1 MRKNKIFKILII
13 VGVLAI
19 WKFAISDDESDVL
32 IPVQL
37 TGTTMGPIPY
47 SIKYMDLEARN
58 FQVEVDSLLE
68 AFNNS
73 LSTYIPSSEI
83 SRFNNEDYLEFET
96 EFFYP
101 VLKASKEVFE
111 NTNGAFDPTIGPLV
125 NAWGFGPNKKTK
137 MDSSAVDSILQAV
150 DFEKVIFD
158 ESEVKKQNGM
168 SLDFSAIA
176 KGNGIDVVANYLK
189 QKEIKDYMVEIGGEV
204 TCKGNSPN
212 DTLWV
217 IGIQKPVMQGEVGGL
232 FAKVWLENR
241 SLATSGNYRNYYL
254 EDGKIIAHTIS
265 PFTGY
270 SISHNLLSASVFADN
285 CTLADGYA
293 TACMVLGLEESKKL
307 VDKIEGLDAFFIY
320 NDEQGNYLSWASS
333 GIEKYVELVY

>member
-1 MRKNKIFKILII
+1 MSKNKIFKILII
-13 VGVLAI
+13 VGVLVI
-19 WKFAISDDESDVL
+19 WKFTIFDDDSAVL
-32 IPVQL
+32 HPIQL
-37 TGTTMGPIPY
+37 SGTTMGPIPY
-47 SIKYMDLEARN
+47 SIKYMDIEARN
-58 FQVEVDSLLE
+58 FQVEIDSLLD

-83 SRFNNEDYLEFET
+83 SRFNSEDQFKFET

-111 NTNGAFDPTIGPLV
+111 NSEGAFDPTIGPLV
-125 NAWGFGPNKKTK
+125 NAWGFGPNKKTQ
-137 MDSSAVDSILQAV
+137 MDSSAVDSLLQIV
-150 DFEKVIFD
+150 DFKKVIFD
-158 ESEVKKQNGM
+158 ESQAKKQKGM

-176 KGNGIDVVANYLK
+176 KGNGIDVVANYLELK
-189 QKEIKDYMVEIGGEV
+189 GPKDYMVEIGGEV

-217 IGIQKPVMQGEVGGL
+217 IGIQKPAMEGGLGGL

-293 TACMVLGLEESKKL
+293 TACMVLGFEESKKL
-307 VDKIEGLDAFFIY
+307 VNRIEGLDAFFIY
-320 NDEQGNYLSWASS
+320 SDEQGNYLSWASK
-333 GIEKYVELVY
+333 GIEKYVELVD

>member
-1 MRKNKIFKILII
+1 MSKNKIFKILII

-47 SIKYMDLEARN
+47 SIKYMDLGARN